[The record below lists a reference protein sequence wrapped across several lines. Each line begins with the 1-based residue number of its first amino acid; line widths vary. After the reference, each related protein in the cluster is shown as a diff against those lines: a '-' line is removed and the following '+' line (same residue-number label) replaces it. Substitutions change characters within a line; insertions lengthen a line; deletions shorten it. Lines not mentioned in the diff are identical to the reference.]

1 MEVYV
6 ARQPILNKKLEVFAY
21 ELLYRDNQREN
32 VYLAGND
39 NHATSEVINSFLQF
53 GINDLSEGKPCFINF
68 TETLLEN
75 TIPTFLQPELM
86 VIEVLESVRPT
97 DQIIETCQN
106 LKKLG
111 YRIALDD
118 FECREEDENFHKLI
132 HLADIIKIDI
142 QKTSRT
148 EQLRIMNRLQDTSI
162 VFLAEKV
169 ETREEYEQ
177 CVKDGYT
184 YFQGYFFSKP
194 VTLST
199 RDLPVL
205 HHNLFILISELS
217 KEEPDIDK
225 ITQYIESDVSLS
237 YKLLR
242 LLNSPAIGL
251 VYEIKSIKQSIVLLG
266 LIELRKWIYVI
277 SFRERYDKSDRL
289 TEEVIK
295 LSLTRA
301 KASEL
306 IALHLGNRKD
316 SSRLFLTGLF
326 SLVDTIY
333 KQPLIHI
340 LKNLPLEQVI
350 KDTLLGKETSLT
362 SVKNLVCAAEKGEWS
377 KMDALAGEL
386 GINAKSFN
394 NLYKQSVKWARDVML
409 GKELV

>member
-6 ARQPILNKKLEVFAY
+6 GRQPILNKKLEVFAY
-21 ELLYRDNQREN
+21 ELLYRDNQHKN

-39 NHATSEVINSFLQF
+39 DYATSEVINSFLQF

-75 TIPTFLQPELM
+75 TVPTFLQPELM

-97 DQIIETCQN
+97 DQIIKNCQS

-118 FECREEDENFHKLI
+118 FEFQEQDDNFQKLI

-142 QKTSRT
+142 QKTSKA
-148 EQLRIMNRLQDTSI
+148 EQLRIMKRLQKTPI

-169 ETREEYEQ
+169 ETREEYVQ

-194 VTLST
+194 VILST
-199 RDLPVL
+199 KDLPVL

-242 LLNSPAIGL
+242 LLNSQAIGL
-251 VYEIKSIKQSIVLLG
+251 VYQIKSIKQSIVLLG

-306 IALHLGNRKD
+306 ISLHLGNRRD

-326 SLVDTIY
+326 SLVETIY
-333 KQPLIHI
+333 KQPLDHI
-340 LKNLPLEQVI
+340 LSSLPLDQII
-350 KDTLLGKETSLT
+350 KDTLLGKDTSLT
-362 SVKNLVCAAEKGEWS
+362 SVKNLVSAAEKGEWS
-377 KMDALAGEL
+377 KMDALAVEL
-386 GINAKSFN
+386 GINAMTFN
-394 NLYKQSVKWARDVML
+394 DLYRQSVKWARDVMI